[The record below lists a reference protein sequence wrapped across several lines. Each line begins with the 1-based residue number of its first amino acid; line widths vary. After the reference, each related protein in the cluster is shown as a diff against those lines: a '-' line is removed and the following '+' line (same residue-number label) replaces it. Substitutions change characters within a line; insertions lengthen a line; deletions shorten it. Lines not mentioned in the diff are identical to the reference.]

1 MEPVFTLFPAW
12 WMQQSALSLEP
23 ALRRSADGNV
33 HPVSAWFSF
42 GLRLFNAVGGPVT
55 TRSIESGSIRVGIG
69 GWSYDPWRETFYP
82 KNVSKKNELAHAS
95 RQVTAIEINATY
107 YRTQSATSFARW
119 HDETPDDFVF
129 AVKASRF
136 ATNRRVLGE
145 AADSIAFFV
154 DSGLEALGGKLGPLL
169 WQFMPTKR
177 FDEADFAAFLT
188 LLPKQVGALRLR
200 HALDVRHESFR
211 CEAFVDLARKHEV
224 AIVLSDSD
232 DYPMIGDLTGD
243 FVYARLMRARAE
255 VDTGYP
261 KKEIDLWSEHARAW
275 AKGETVDETHPV
287 APAAPKQPRDAFVF
301 FINGAKERAPAA
313 AIAMIERLGTMA

>member
-1 MEPVFTLFPAW
+1 M
-12 WMQQSALSLEP
+12 
-23 ALRRSADGNV
+23 
-33 HPVSAWFSF
+33 
-42 GLRLFNAVGGPVT
+42 T
-55 TRSIESGSIRVGIG
+55 TRSNKPGAIRVGIG
-69 GWSYDPWRETFYP
+69 GWSFDPWRETFYP
-82 KNVSKKNELAHAS
+82 KTVSKKNELAHAS

-119 HDETPDDFVF
+119 RDETPDDFVF
-129 AVKASRF
+129 SVKASRF
-136 ATNRRVLGE
+136 ATNRRVLAD
-145 AADSIAFFV
+145 AAESIALFV

-177 FDEADFAAFLT
+177 FDAADFAAFLA

-211 CEAFVDLARKHEV
+211 CEAFVELARKHEA

-232 DYPMIGDLTGD
+232 DYPMIGDVTAD
-243 FVYARLMRARAE
+243 FVYARLMRARAD

-261 KKEIDLWSEHARAW
+261 AGEIDAWSAHARAW
-275 AKGETVDETHPV
+275 ARGETVDATHPV
-287 APAAPKQPRDAFVF
+287 APAAAMHARDAFVF

-313 AIAMIERLGTMA
+313 ATAMIQRIGATA